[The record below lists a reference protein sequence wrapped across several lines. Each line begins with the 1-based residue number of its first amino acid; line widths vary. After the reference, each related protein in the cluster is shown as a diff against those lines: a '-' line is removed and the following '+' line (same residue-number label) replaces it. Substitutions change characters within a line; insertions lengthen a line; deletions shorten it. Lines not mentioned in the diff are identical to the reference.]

1 MTPQTTPSYARGYIR
16 LLWGS
21 LGYPK
26 TEQKPNI
33 QKNICCCKNY
43 NIFFTPVFSLFLAL
57 FLKKL
62 LHIFKKFYILE
73 LALGGQDNNNKT

>member
-1 MTPQTTPSYARGYIR
+1 MYVTGYDTFRYSIGMTPQTTPRYARGYIY

-33 QKNICCCKNY
+33 PKNIYCCKNY
-43 NIFFTPVFSLFLAL
+43 NIY
-57 FLKKL
+57 
-62 LHIFKKFYILE
+62 FYPCF
-73 LALGGQDNNNKT
+73 